1 MANWK
6 DAAKISVRL
15 ESLKLMLIALLII
28 LCMLVIGMVMYAFG
42 RMAAGMLACVIL
54 LACIGYVI
62 WKIRKAREELRECD
76 ESSGQRE

>member
-6 DAAKISVRL
+6 DAARINVRL

-28 LCMLVIGMVMYAFG
+28 LCMLIMGMVMCVFG
-42 RMAAGMLACVIL
+42 RMAAGVFACVIL

-62 WKIRKAREELRECD
+62 WQIRKAREELRECD
-76 ESSGQRE
+76 ESSGRRE